1 MFSFRHWCTGWFWA
15 GLFVCTLTPLCN
27 LVAQVPCT
35 KPDAGPDITIQ
46 KSFYKLNNA
55 PATNFWCPV
64 TTNPA
69 NATIHAQ
76 TGQVSG
82 MTVPGTYRFVLS
94 SIADGMTGHAG
105 QVLPQDGK
113 LLSNNLNGL
122 ELLTNGLIKVG
133 VDSRYGG
140 AITHL
145 AAANGTNMVNN
156 YDLGRQIQIGVYNGP
171 VPFVPAG
178 VEFDPGWAA
187 GLGYNPIQAGDVFH
201 NPSEIVA
208 FEKRENLLYVKTIP
222 KHFHLKNYPGEA
234 NIEHWIRIQGNVV
247 KVHVKMTMFRSDKTQ
262 YQARDQEF
270 PCMYLNGPYHHL
282 WGYSGTDPFTL
293 GQLAHLT
300 PPMDFANFQVTEPWM
315 AATDANGFGAGLYTP
330 NNFFWRKGYFG
341 KDYTGDEFY
350 QDASYIAA
358 VPFEQMDHNS
368 VSEFDYELVVG
379 HINDIRSYI
388 YSQPRPTT
396 GPNYRFN
403 NGRKGWHYFDVQDTG
418 WPITGYLHVLLD
430 DKERN
435 QIKSPAVFW
444 RGKNNPKIY
453 VRAAFKTQQDK
464 FRFFWRTVDDSDFKG
479 LENRYKDFVI
489 QNDDLFHT
497 YEIDLSQTDWMNVNI
512 KQIQLRPLWD
522 GPDVNG
528 SVKIEWISTNP
539 DGPPADQ
546 SDVSGYVCADTVA
559 ITVNLPARP
568 QAGADRVLA
577 CNGTSSPTTTTL
589 NAATN
594 ELAWSVLQQPNGT
607 SVTINAQGQV
617 SGLSRAG
624 DYLFLLKNTSFSNL
638 SDTVKVTVPADCTP
652 PFTLAGRIF
661 MDNGLGGGNA
671 QNGIQEVNEVGLKGV
686 ALTLYTDPNKD
697 GNVTDGTVV
706 SKLITDAQG
715 NYSFASLSS
724 SESYIIAID
733 PINFSP
739 GNLLVGWRSTYQLR
753 QSSYGMLSG
762 LLSSQMADKV
772 GILPLTVTL
781 VIGLFDPCSGISS
794 VCIPIRVRRLR

>member
-1 MFSFRHWCTGWFWA
+1 M
-15 GLFVCTLTPLCN
+15 
-27 LVAQVPCT
+27 
-35 KPDAGPDITIQ
+35 
-46 KSFYKLNNA
+46 
-55 PATNFWCPV
+55 
-64 TTNPA
+64 
-69 NATIHAQ
+69 
-76 TGQVSG
+76 
-82 MTVPGTYRFVLS
+82 
-94 SIADGMTGHAG
+94 
-105 QVLPQDGK
+105 
-113 LLSNNLNGL
+113 
-122 ELLTNGLIKVG
+122 
-133 VDSRYGG
+133 
-140 AITHL
+140 
-145 AAANGTNMVNN
+145 
-156 YDLGRQIQIGVYNGP
+156 
-171 VPFVPAG
+171 
-178 VEFDPGWAA
+178 
-187 GLGYNPIQAGDVFH
+187 
-201 NPSEIVA
+201 
-208 FEKRENLLYVKTIP
+208 
-222 KHFHLKNYPGEA
+222 
-234 NIEHWIRIQGNVV
+234 
-247 KVHVKMTMFRSDKTQ
+247 
-262 YQARDQEF
+262 
-270 PCMYLNGPYHHL
+270 
-282 WGYSGTDPFTL
+282 
-293 GQLAHLT
+293 
-300 PPMDFANFQVTEPWM
+300 
-315 AATDANGFGAGLYTP
+315 
-330 NNFFWRKGYFG
+330 
-341 KDYTGDEFY
+341 
-350 QDASYIAA
+350 
-358 VPFEQMDHNS
+358 
-368 VSEFDYELVVG
+368 
-379 HINDIRSYI
+379 
-388 YSQPRPTT
+388 
-396 GPNYRFN
+396 
-403 NGRKGWHYFDVQDTG
+403 
-418 WPITGYLHVLLD
+418 
-430 DKERN
+430 
-435 QIKSPAVFW
+435 
-444 RGKNNPKIY
+444 
-453 VRAAFKTQQDK
+453 
-464 FRFFWRTVDDSDFKG
+464 
-479 LENRYKDFVI
+479 
-489 QNDDLFHT
+489 
-497 YEIDLSQTDWMNVNI
+497 
-512 KQIQLRPLWD
+512 
-522 GPDVNG
+522 
-528 SVKIEWISTNP
+528 KIEWISTNP